1 MIVTPTDLDGV
12 LLIEPAVHLDGRG
25 RFLEL
30 WRGDHYG
37 AQVTDL
43 AFVQDNVSVSRKGV
57 VRGMH
62 FQHPGGQGKLIAV
75 LSGAVSDVVLDVR
88 RGSPTFGQRYVLEM
102 SAANARQ
109 LWIPPGFAHGFQAL
123 TYDAVVLYK
132 VTSAYAPEA
141 ERTIAALDPDL
152 GIAWPVPVTTMSPK
166 DAAAPRLRDL
176 PPEQL
181 PGMPGAFA

>member
-1 MIVTPTDLDGV
+1 VIVTPTTLAGV
-12 LLIEPAVHLDGRG
+12 LMIQPEVHPDDRG

-30 WRGDHYG
+30 WRTDRYG
-37 AQVTDL
+37 AEVTDL
-43 AFVQDNVSVSRKGV
+43 PFVQDNVSVSRKGV

-62 FQHPGGQGKLIAV
+62 FQHPGAQGKLIVV

-88 RGSPTFGQRYVLEM
+88 RGSPTFGRSYVLEM

-132 VTSAYAPEA
+132 VTSLYAPA
-141 ERTIAALDPDL
+141 SERTVSALDPDL
-152 GIAWPVPVTTMSPK
+152 GIAWPLRVAAMSPK

-176 PPEQL
+176 PTGHL
-181 PGMPGAFA
+181 PSP